1 MEQTMLDEF
10 TYLLFYRCPDGR
22 CSHSYTRLNECYHEM
37 EMFILTE
44 FIPANNSSTDIEV
57 HKDEFSITCKLD
69 GKEYVF
75 SVVAYE
81 LGKQLDINKLSTK
94 YML

>member
-1 MEQTMLDEF
+1 
-10 TYLLFYRCPDGR
+10 
-22 CSHSYTRLNECYHEM
+22 M

-75 SVVAYE
+75 SVVAYK
-81 LGKQLDINKLSTK
+81 LDKQLDINKLSTK